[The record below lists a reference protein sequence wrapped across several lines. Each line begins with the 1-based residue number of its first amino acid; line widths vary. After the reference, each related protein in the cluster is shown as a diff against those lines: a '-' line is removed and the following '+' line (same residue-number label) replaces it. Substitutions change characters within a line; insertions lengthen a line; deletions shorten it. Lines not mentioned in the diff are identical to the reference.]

1 MCFGNCDGYYIR
13 RGENVLKEEGK
24 GSMGEVTPSQVPL
37 LVDIETYAYLMF
49 YQ

>member
-1 MCFGNCDGYYIR
+1 MFFGNCYGYYIR
-13 RGENVLKEEGK
+13 RGKNVLKEE